1 MTITQLAVNENLA
14 DTLVERYIAAW
25 NATDAAQRR
34 TLVAQT
40 WTESATYVDPLMQGT
55 GHDGIDGLIAGVQAK
70 FPGFR
75 FARDGGVDVV
85 QETPASAGH
94 WAPTGRRWSRARI
107 SSASQTAACRR
118 SPASSTRCPAWAM
131 RPEHVPSPQANA
143 PACRG
148 VLH

>member
-85 QETPASAGH
+85 QDTLRFRWTLGPDGQALVKGTDFVRIADGRMQ
-94 WAPTGRRWSRARI
+94 AVTGFI
-107 SSASQTAACRR
+107 DQMPGMGDAA
-118 SPASSTRCPAWAM
+118 
-131 RPEHVPSPQANA
+131 
-143 PACRG
+143 
-148 VLH
+148 

>member
-85 QETPASAGH
+85 QETLRFRWTLGPDGQALVKGTDFVRIADGRMQ
-94 WAPTGRRWSRARI
+94 AVTGFI
-107 SSASQTAACRR
+107 DQMPGMGDAA
-118 SPASSTRCPAWAM
+118 
-131 RPEHVPSPQANA
+131 
-143 PACRG
+143 
-148 VLH
+148 